1 MLCHFSCVPLCYL
14 RTTARQA
21 PLSMG
26 FLRQDH
32 WRGLPLP
39 PPGDLPD
46 PGMEPAS
53 PTAPALAGRFF
64 ATVPP
69 GKPQFWSK
77 RIHVHSLRPASQA
90 LYPLGFISPR
100 IVRKLGPE
108 EAGFCHCWLGG
119 GTLSWSES
127 GARAPSSE
135 LQPDRTQGRR
145 HGNGRM
151 QFSTARASPSP
162 SLSPPPSLQP
172 EEGRGGQ
179 VQPGLRVPE

>member
-127 GARAPSSE
+127 GARTPSSE

-145 HGNGRM
+145 HGEREDAIQHCVGL
-151 QFSTARASPSP
+151 
-162 SLSPPPSLQP
+162 SLSLSLSTSQSPAGRRPWRPSAAWP
-172 EEGRGGQ
+172 AST
-179 VQPGLRVPE
+179 

>member
-14 RTTARQA
+14 WTTARQA

-26 FLRQDH
+26 FLRQEH

-53 PTAPALAGRFF
+53 PTAHALAGRFF
-64 ATVPP
+64 ATMPP

-100 IVRKLGPE
+100 IVRKLGLE
-108 EAGFCHCWLGG
+108 EVGFCHCWLGG

-135 LQPDRTQGRR
+135 LQPDHTQGRR
-145 HGNGRM
+145 HGERED
-151 QFSTARASPSP
+151 AVPLP
-162 SLSPPPSLQP
+162 LSLSTSQSPAGRRPWRPSAAWP
-172 EEGRGGQ
+172 AST
-179 VQPGLRVPE
+179 